1 MRVSVC
7 SVTTLASQPRLA
19 FARVMWGSGEGGGA
33 SRSGPGAADAA
44 VVGAGTGGGGDEG
57 SEGGASA
64 SRSSNYIRP
73 LKTAAV
79 ATSTL
84 QQQQQQSQL
93 ESLPAPILPPI
104 SDASPSWG
112 AADIDEA
119 VPAAAVAP
127 HSHDLGGG
135 GYSAHESPDHSSA
148 WGVEGVDH
156 DASGSDD
163 SDVGDRDSE
172 DAEMRSGDDDDDG
185 GDEE

>member
-1 MRVSVC
+1 M
-7 SVTTLASQPRLA
+7 TTLASQPRLA
-19 FARVMWGSGEGGGA
+19 FARVMWGSGEGGGS
-33 SRSGPGAADAA
+33 SRSGAGAADAA
-44 VVGAGTGGGGDEG
+44 VAGGAGTGGGDEG

-73 LKTAAV
+73 LKAAAV
-79 ATSTL
+79 ASSAL
-84 QQQQQQSQL
+84 QQQQQQQSQL

-127 HSHDLGGG
+127 HSHDQGGAD
-135 GYSAHESPDHSSA
+135 YSAHESPDHSSA